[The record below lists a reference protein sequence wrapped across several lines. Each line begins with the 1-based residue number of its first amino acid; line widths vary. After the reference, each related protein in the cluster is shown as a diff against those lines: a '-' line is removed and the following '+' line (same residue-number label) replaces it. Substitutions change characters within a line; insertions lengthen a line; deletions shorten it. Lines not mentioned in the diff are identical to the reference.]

1 MRPTRSRT
9 PAGLFAAALLSVAT
23 LAPAPAADR
32 PPIKTVGI
40 VADVGDKV
48 ALQHIGFMVFSNAR
62 NVQDVPD
69 WAIDAHIAASLSE
82 GLKGRY
88 ELRPVDYPR
97 GEIAPELGRFLD
109 DPDPEDNMRAKAR
122 PKDGEPIDAY
132 LVVWP
137 SRSELYPTN
146 QMVEG
151 IGLLTQGSTA
161 RFYISLRVSLLDGAT
176 FKEIDTCMARVRDVS
191 FWNPD
196 KHFMN
201 DAPDGYDDIETFDA
215 MTPEQKQTMQTSLKQ
230 MLTDGMN
237 YCLRDLKLVE

>member
-1 MRPTRSRT
+1 MRLSLPCL
-9 PAGLFAAALLSVAT
+9 GLFAAALLS
-23 LAPAPAADR
+23 LASPGAPAADR

-69 WAIDAHIAASLSE
+69 WASDAHIAAALSE

-137 SRSELYPTN
+137 SRSEIYPTN